1 MRGTRTLAAAIVL
14 ALASTSVALAQTQT
28 PEAVPQTGPLDP
40 FAPPEQAPPL
50 FDYAVGLGAG
60 HTDNLNRSATDA
72 VSQNILEPTFNF
84 TFNQQGSTLQ
94 TQVVGLLQYTDYLG
108 GYFGNEFRGQLTGQM
123 NWVVSPQ
130 RLNFVV
136 QDYSSVEP
144 VNTRFGNTPANQ
156 QQVNVF
162 ATGPTLSFRLGGDSG
177 WQGQADLRY
186 INTTASKTK
195 EFNSQRGMG
204 ALRLIHD
211 LSATNHL
218 SINLEGVDVNFDDAN
233 PLAAATRYD
242 QYNAYARYQSSLA
255 HIDLDLALGGSQVDF
270 SQGEPS
276 HSGMLARASIGWRV
290 NARNTLQVS
299 GVDQL
304 ADATADLVQPPDLAN
319 TQLTSPTVLVG
330 RTVISPA
337 VFRDR
342 NVSLGYAYRGD
353 RFGFTFSPYYTQL
366 RELNGVDLSR
376 NGYGAVAGAT
386 YLLTPLTSLG
396 VSVGDQTTEYTSDH
410 SRDRDRTA
418 AIDLSKQLTPH
429 WSWNVTFRHDQRHST
444 RPGFG
449 YTENEVFVF
458 LYYRR

>member
-1 MRGTRTLAAAIVL
+1 MRGTSSLAAAIVL
-14 ALASTSVALAQTQT
+14 ALAGTSSFAWAQTAVPASQQ
-28 PEAVPQTGPLDP
+28 PEATDP
-40 FAPPEQAPPL
+40 NAPPAQSPPL
-50 FDYAVGLGAG
+50 FDYAVGLGVG
-60 HTDNLNRSATDA
+60 HTDNLNRSATGA
-72 VSQNILEPTFNF
+72 VGQSILEPTFNF

-144 VNTRFGNTPANQ
+144 VNTRLGNTPANQ

-195 EFNSQRGMG
+195 DFNSERGMG

-211 LSATNHL
+211 LSPTNHL
-218 SINLEGVDVNFDDAN
+218 SINLEGVNVNFDNAN

-242 QYNAYARYQSSLA
+242 QYNVYARYQSTLA
-255 HIDLDLALGGSQVDF
+255 RTDLDFALGGSEVDF
-270 SQGEPS
+270 SQGQPS
-276 HSGMLARASIGWRV
+276 HSGLLARASIAWRV
-290 NARNTLQVS
+290 DARNTLQVS

-304 ADATADLVQPPDLAN
+304 ADATANLIQPPDL
-319 TQLTSPTVLVG
+319 TSVQLTSPSVLVG

-353 RFGFTFSPYYTQL
+353 RFGFTVSPYYTQL
-366 RELNGVDLSR
+366 RELNGGTLSR
-376 NGYGAVAGAT
+376 NGYGAVVGAT
-386 YLLTPLTSLG
+386 YLFTPLTTLG
-396 VSVGDQTTEYTSDH
+396 VSVGDQTTEYISDN

-418 AIDLSKQLTPH
+418 VIDLSRELTPH
-429 WSWNVTFRHDQRHST
+429 WSWSVAFRHDHRNST

-458 LYYRR
+458 VYYRR

>member
-1 MRGTRTLAAAIVL
+1 MRGTSSLAAAIVL
-14 ALASTSVALAQTQT
+14 ALSGMSVALAQAQTTQ
-28 PEAVPQTGPLDP
+28 PPQTESVDP

-50 FDYAVGLGAG
+50 FDYAVGLGIG
-60 HTDNLNRSATDA
+60 HTDNLNRSATGA
-72 VSQNILEPTFNF
+72 VGQSILEPSFNF

-94 TQVVGLLQYTDYLG
+94 TQVVGLLKYTDYLG

-130 RLNFVV
+130 RLNIVV

-177 WQGQADLRY
+177 WRGQADLRY

-195 EFNSQRGMG
+195 EFNSQRGMA
-204 ALRLIHD
+204 ALRLFHD
-211 LSATNHL
+211 LNATDRL
-218 SINLEGVDVNFDDAN
+218 SFNLEGLNVDFNNAN
-233 PLAAATRYD
+233 SPSAATRYD
-242 QYNAYARYQSSLA
+242 QYNAYARYQSRLA
-255 HIDLDLALGGSQVDF
+255 RIDLDFALGGSRVDF
-270 SQGEPS
+270 SQGEPG
-276 HSGMLARASIGWRV
+276 HSGALARATVAWRMD
-290 NARNTLQVS
+290 ARNTLQIN

-304 ADATADLVQPPDLAN
+304 ADATANLMQPPDLAN

-353 RFGFTFSPYYTQL
+353 RFGFTVSPYYTQL
-366 RELNGVDLSR
+366 RELNGSDLSR
-376 NGYGAVAGAT
+376 NGYGTIVGAT
-386 YLLTPLTSLG
+386 YLFTPLLSLG
-396 VSVGDQTTEYTSDH
+396 VNIGDETTEYTSDH
-410 SRDRDRTA
+410 SRDRDRIA

-429 WSWNVTFRHDQRHST
+429 WSWSITFRHDQRHSS

-449 YTENEVFVF
+449 YTENEVFAF

>member
-1 MRGTRTLAAAIVL
+1 MRGTSSLAAAIML
-14 ALASTSVALAQTQT
+14 ALAGTSVALAQ
-28 PEAVPQTGPLDP
+28 AVPQLLPQAQPSDPL
-40 FAPPEQAPPL
+40 APPALSPPL
-50 FDYAVGLGAG
+50 FDYAIGVGIG

-72 VSQNILEPTFNF
+72 VSQGILEPSFNF

-130 RLNFVV
+130 RLNFVL

-144 VNTRFGNTPANQ
+144 VNTRYGNTPANQ

-162 ATGPTLSFRLGGDSG
+162 AAGPTLTFKLGGDSG

-195 EFNSQRGMG
+195 DFNSERGMG
-204 ALRLIHD
+204 ALRLARD
-211 LSATNHL
+211 LSLTNHL
-218 SINLEGVDVNFDDAN
+218 SFNLEGVDVSFDDAN

-242 QYNAYARYQSSLA
+242 QYNLYARYQSNLA
-255 HIDLDLALGGSQVDF
+255 RTDLDFALGGSRVDF
-270 SQGEPS
+270 SQNQPG
-276 HSGMLARASIGWRV
+276 HAGLLARASISWRA
-290 NARNTLQVS
+290 NARNTLQAS

-304 ADATADLVQPPDLAN
+304 ADATANLVQPPDLASA
-319 TQLTSPTVLVG
+319 QLTSPTVLVG

-337 VFRDR
+337 VFRER
-342 NVSLGYAYRGD
+342 NVSVGYGYRGD
-353 RFGFTFSPYYTQL
+353 RFSFTLSPYYGQL
-366 RELNGVDLSR
+366 RQLNGTDLSQD
-376 NGYGAVAGAT
+376 GYGVIAGMT
-386 YLLTPLTSLG
+386 YQLTPLTTLG
-396 VSVGDQTTEYTSDH
+396 VTLGNQTTEYVSDN

-418 AIDLSKQLTPH
+418 AVNLSKELTQH
-429 WSWNVTFRHDQRHST
+429 WSWSVVFRHDQRHST

-449 YTENEVFVF
+449 YTENEVFAF